1 MRRAPLGAL
10 LALAVLGSTAPGAAE
25 EESARPRIFKWVDE
39 NGIAHYT
46 TDRDRIPSNLRG
58 RVRSAEDARREAQ
71 SERAAQTD
79 APAEALPAAPAP
91 ADPATGTGAPVN
103 DTGFGAA
110 APAAPAAA
118 APAAPDTTRGSGGTR
133 SEAWSTR
140 DAGPDAP
147 PGPDVRGTGTP
158 QPDPEREARARELEV
173 QIASLEV
180 EMAKDEERLKQLI
193 SEARAPV
200 EGQPA
205 PLYGVP
211 ELEEL
216 AKRFPKLQADLSALR
231 AERRRLTEE

>member
-10 LALAVLGSTAPGAAE
+10 LALAVLASAPAGVAE
-25 EESARPRIFKWVDE
+25 EEAARPRIYKWVDE

-46 TDRDRIPSNLRG
+46 TDRSKIPSNLRG
-58 RVRSAEDARREAQ
+58 RIRSAEDARREAQ

-79 APAEALPAAPAP
+79 APAEATAPAAASSDAGTSAP
-91 ADPATGTGAPVN
+91 PSDA
-103 DTGFGAA
+103 GFGAA
-110 APAAPAAA
+110 VPPVAVPPPA
-118 APAAPDTTRGSGGTR
+118 DTTRGSGSAPR
-133 SEAWSTR
+133 SDAWSVR
-140 DAGPDAP
+140 DAGPDEPAAS
-147 PGPDVRGTGTP
+147 DVRGSGVP
-158 QPDPEREARARELEV
+158 QPDPEREARARELEA

-193 SEARAPV
+193 SDAREPV

-216 AKRFPKLQADLSALR
+216 ARRFPKLQADLSALR
-231 AERRRLTEE
+231 AERRRLDEEP